1 MPSKWGTKHATVCT
15 ESCAKEAEAVDNA
28 VTVDFISS
36 DELRDDGTET
46 FDANEDANGVDKAI
60 SFLADVD

>member
-1 MPSKWGTKHATVCT
+1 MPSKWGTNTLLCCT

-28 VTVDFISS
+28 VTVRFYFI

-46 FDANEDANGVDKAI
+46 LTLMKMQMVLTSKSHF
-60 SFLADVD
+60 S